1 MNKIL
6 KANCKEFKA
15 YCKIENEELKN
26 IACKAMIK
34 LGRDF
39 AREYI
44 EIEDSRDVK
53 FYLSGYIG
61 DILCDDYSD
70 DTYEWEIIKEYS
82 TTSEPLEI
90 NRAIDKF
97 VDEIAEYIDLED

>member
-26 IACKAMIK
+26 IACKAMVK

-44 EIEDSRDVK
+44 EIEDKIDVK
-53 FYLSGYIG
+53 YYLDEYV
-61 DILCDDYSD
+61 DEILCDYD
-70 DTYEWEIIKEYS
+70 DWEIIKEYS
-82 TTSEPLEI
+82 TTSNPMTISEA
-90 NRAIDKF
+90 RKCF